1 MVVRLN
7 YIAHAAVDNVIFN
20 MYLYW
25 PSGYLCAQLGTGRGT
40 SVPKGPGYIELLCPF
55 VNLRPGMYPVD
66 VSAERPRRSS
76 TGQHRCAILRIDVAP
91 LVLAIRTPLPPRHS
105 LARPEIVSHFNEFHS
120 GRA

>member
-40 SVPKGPGYIELLCPF
+40 SVPKGSWLYRALVPVCESSSRYVPGGCLGRAAQEVIDGPASVRYLAHRRGSLSPGYPH
-55 VNLRPGMYPVD
+55 
-66 VSAERPRRSS
+66 A
-76 TGQHRCAILRIDVAP
+76 TTTTA
-91 LVLAIRTPLPPRHS
+91 
-105 LARPEIVSHFNEFHS
+105 
-120 GRA
+120 